1 MGSGVGV
8 RELLVVA
15 GLATA
20 GLILAAVAALSPWYS
35 APPATRTPIVTVID
49 PGGVADGR

>member
-1 MGSGVGV
+1 VGPGVGV

-15 GLATA
+15 GLAA
-20 GLILAAVAALSPWYS
+20 VGVILAAVAVLSPWY
-35 APPATRTPIVTVID
+35 PASPASRTPIVTVID

>member
-1 MGSGVGV
+1 MGPGIGV

-15 GLATA
+15 ALAA
-20 GLILAAVAALSPWYS
+20 VGVILAAVAVLSPWY
-35 APPATRTPIVTVID
+35 PASPTTRTPIVTVID